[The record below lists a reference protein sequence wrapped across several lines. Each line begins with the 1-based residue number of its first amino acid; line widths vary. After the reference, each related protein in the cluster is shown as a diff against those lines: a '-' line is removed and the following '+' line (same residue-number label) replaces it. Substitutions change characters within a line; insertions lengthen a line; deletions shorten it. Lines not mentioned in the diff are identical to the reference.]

1 MQGWG
6 ATDTAS
12 VDGDQAL
19 APNPAAHTAISPA
32 AVVPA
37 RTWARIL
44 RRDDKVRAA
53 GDAQEQM
60 DVKVTTT
67 LRVFAIALGVV
78 AALLAAAA
86 LILPRAIDPNLYRDR
101 IAAWV
106 EQRTGRALT
115 IDGEIGWS
123 VFPWLGI
130 ELGKVSLANAAGFG
144 DEPLVQADAVQVR
157 VKLLPLLRKDVEM
170 STVVLDG
177 LRLHLA
183 KARDGR
189 TNWAD
194 VVPVAADPVR
204 GPKTTAPPAAPS
216 AAGAVVIG
224 GLQVKDA
231 RLVWDDRTRG
241 VRYVVDQL
249 NLRTEAIRGDHP
261 VGVELSFAAAATQP
275 AIEANV
281 RVTTQVVPT
290 RGFTRVDLRDLR
302 ADVTA
307 HGKALPRDG
316 IEAKFGAQIA
326 YAADQRS
333 VAIDALD
340 LQVSGLRVHGR
351 AHGRDVGGAAPRLE
365 GALQIDPFA
374 PRELLQRLQLAPP
387 AGSDPQA
394 PRKAQGAGEFVL
406 TSTSAQLRKLQL
418 HIDDSVVTGG
428 VDVDDFSRPST
439 RFQLAV
445 DKLDLDRYL
454 PPRRPQDANTADAP
468 RAGGD
473 GSAAA
478 DKATQA
484 PPLLPVE
491 TLRRLRING
500 TLHVGQL
507 KAYQIR
513 SNAVAVTAVAE
524 NGLMRLAPARARL
537 YDGGYD
543 GNIRIDVRGTQPQ
556 FALDERLSGVQIGAL
571 LKDMQGEARV
581 TGKADVA
588 LTLTAEGDRIP
599 ALRQS
604 LNGTARFALADG
616 VVKGMDVLGEIR
628 KAYAV
633 LRGKAPPQVTD
644 ATEFSAVS
652 GTATIAAGVVNNPD
666 LQGRSPLL
674 QLQGAGSANLVT
686 DALDYRLTATL
697 VDVLEGKGELTGRP
711 IPIRISGRLGQ
722 PKVAVDLQQLFKQ
735 EVRKRVE
742 EKIQEK
748 LRDDLE
754 GGLKGLF
761 GR

>member
-1 MQGWG
+1 M
-6 ATDTAS
+6 
-12 VDGDQAL
+12 
-19 APNPAAHTAISPA
+19 
-32 AVVPA
+32 
-37 RTWARIL
+37 
-44 RRDDKVRAA
+44 
-53 GDAQEQM
+53 
-60 DVKVTTT
+60 TTT
-67 LRVFAIALGVV
+67 LRVLAIALGVV

-123 VFPWLGI
+123 VFPWLGV

-144 DEPLVQADAVQVR
+144 DEPLVQVDAVQVR

-177 LRLHLA
+177 LRLHLT

-189 TNWAD
+189 TNWAG
-194 VVPVAADPVR
+194 VVPVGPDPVR
-204 GPKTTAPPAAPS
+204 GPKTAAPAAPP

-224 GLQVKDA
+224 GLQVNDA
-231 RLVWDDRTRG
+231 RVVWDDRTRG
-241 VRYVVDQL
+241 VRYVVERI

-281 RVTTQVVPT
+281 RVTTQVVPV
-290 RGFTRVDLRDLR
+290 RGFSRVDLRDLR
-302 ADVTA
+302 AELTA

-316 IEAKFGAQIA
+316 LEAKLGAHIS

-333 VAIDALD
+333 LAIDTLD
-340 LQVSGLRVHGR
+340 LQMSGLRVHGR
-351 AHGRDVGGAAPRLE
+351 ARGRDVGGAAPRLE

-374 PRELLQRLQLAPP
+374 PREVLQRLQLAPP

-394 PRKAQGAGEFVL
+394 LRQAQAAGEFVL

-418 HIDDSVVTGG
+418 HVDDSVLTGSA
-428 VDVDDFSRPST
+428 DVDDFTRPST

-454 PPRRPQDANTADAP
+454 PPRRPQDAKTADTP
-468 RAGGD
+468 RSGGD
-473 GSAAA
+473 RSAAV

-491 TLRRLRING
+491 RLRRLRING

-513 SNAVAVTAVAE
+513 SNTVAVTAVAE
-524 NGLMRLAPARARL
+524 DGLMRLAPARAKL
-537 YDGGYD
+537 YEGGYD
-543 GNIRIDVRGTQPQ
+543 GNIRIDVRGAQPQ

-571 LKDMQGEARV
+571 LQDMQGEARI

-588 LTLTAEGDRIP
+588 LTLNAVGNRTP
-599 ALRQS
+599 ALRRS
-604 LNGTARFALADG
+604 LNGTARFALTDG

-633 LRGKAPPQVTD
+633 LRGKAPTQVAD

-742 EKIQEK
+742 QKIQDK
-748 LRDDLE
+748 LQDDLE